1 VGSGAELD
9 SRLRELVPDGVDY
22 AFDAIGR
29 TSTTEQAIRMLGL
42 GGTAVVVGIPPQ
54 GSSASFDPL
63 VLVELDQR
71 ILGSNYGGIRPAV
84 DIPDLVDL
92 VMSGDLR
99 LEPMVSA
106 RRPLDEAAA
115 ALEDLAAGHALR
127 QLLIP

>member
-1 VGSGAELD
+1 
-9 SRLRELVPDGVDY
+9 
-22 AFDAIGR
+22 
-29 TSTTEQAIRMLGL
+29 M
-42 GGTAVVVGIPPQ
+42 
-54 GSSASFDPL
+54 
-63 VLVELDQR
+63 LVELDQR
-71 ILGSNYGGIRPAV
+71 ILGSNYGGTRPAV

-115 ALEDLAAGHALR
+115 ALADLSAGHALR